1 LVTASKSLNTGMI
14 VYFIQSAIRK
24 FMSQEN
30 KTLNFKDL
38 YDKANREF
46 EAIAKQDEQESVE
59 QNNIKLSSNRYL
71 QVSDK
76 SLKDQS

>member
-1 LVTASKSLNTGMI
+1 
-14 VYFIQSAIRK
+14 
-24 FMSQEN
+24 MSQEN